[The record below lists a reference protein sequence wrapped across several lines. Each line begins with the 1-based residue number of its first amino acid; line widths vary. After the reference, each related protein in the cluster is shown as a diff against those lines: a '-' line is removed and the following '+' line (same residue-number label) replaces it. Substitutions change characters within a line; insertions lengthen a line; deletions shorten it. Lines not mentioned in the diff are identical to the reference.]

1 MRAFSVTLSLA
12 LLTAAALVA
21 PAADAAEWQRGART
35 HRADVPTADS
45 SRAVTAPATVSD
57 PVGDTVG
64 EGVPIDLTSMSA
76 FFGNGILEIQLA
88 FAEPVSPPDLEE
100 PNALVGFIDLDLDQ
114 NGLTGF
120 EANTDAELPDQ
131 PATGLGVEAFIDL
144 FTYSSTDGRV
154 DLVEDGTLD
163 LLARVPVVM
172 TATTLT
178 VRVPLAVLGDDG
190 RVDLA
195 AVVGNTVEPTDKAP
209 NSGALASTLRPT
221 GMTACMAVPTTD
233 LSPCVEDD
241 EVMCLTND
249 RFEVTTRFLTPQ
261 GDMGDGTQVE
271 LTADSGYF
279 WFFTDN
285 NIEVV
290 TKVLDACVV
299 NDFFWL
305 FAAGL
310 TNVEVELRVR
320 DTDTGLTQVCLN
332 PLRTPFAPLQVVDA
346 FPCS

>member
-1 MRAFSVTLSLA
+1 MKVLDATLSLA
-12 LLTAAALVA
+12 LLTAAALAA
-21 PAADAAEWQRGART
+21 PSAGAAEWQRVERPR
-35 HRADVPTADS
+35 RADVSTPDS

-64 EGVPIDLTSMSA
+64 EGVQIDLTSMSA
-76 FFGNGILEIQLA
+76 FFGNGILEIQLV
-88 FAEPVSPPDLEE
+88 FAGPVSPPDLEE

-114 NGLTGF
+114 DGGTGF

-131 PATGLGVEAFIDL
+131 PATDLGVEAFVDL
-144 FTYSSTDGRV
+144 FTYSGIDGAV
-154 DLVEDGTLD
+154 DLVADGTLE
-163 LLARVPVVM
+163 LLARVPAVL
-172 TATTLT
+172 TDTTLT
-178 VRVPLAVLGDDG
+178 ARIPLSVLGDDG

-195 AVVGNTVEPTDKAP
+195 AVVGNDIEPTDKAP
-209 NSGALASTLRPT
+209 NAGALASSSRPT
-221 GMTACMAVPTTD
+221 TTTCLAVPTSD

-241 EVMCLTND
+241 HVLCLTD
-249 RFEVTTRFLTPQ
+249 ERFEVTTRFLTPP
-261 GDMGDGTQVE
+261 GDMGDGTQVG

-320 DTDTGLTQVCLN
+320 DTATGLTQVCLN
-332 PLRTPFAPLQVVDA
+332 PLRTPFQPLQVIDA